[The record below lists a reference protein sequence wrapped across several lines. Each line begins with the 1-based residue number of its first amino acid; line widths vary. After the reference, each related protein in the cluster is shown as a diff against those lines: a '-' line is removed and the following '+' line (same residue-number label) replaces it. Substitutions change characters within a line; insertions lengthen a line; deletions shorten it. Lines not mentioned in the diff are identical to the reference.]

1 MSMTLWE
8 KIGAAISA
16 TVGRPLDVLS
26 SGLMSLIERIA
37 PGSRAERNQV
47 AFTIALIALAAKM
60 AKADGVVVPEEIA
73 AFRRVVLVPDREL
86 QNVVRIFDLAKR
98 DVAGFESYSRQVR
111 DLLKDEPLMLEEVL
125 DGLFHI
131 AKADGVLH
139 EREGTYLRRVS
150 EIFGFDDFD
159 YRRIRA
165 RHVAD
170 PFDPYLVLGVAHDA
184 SEDELRR
191 RYRAL
196 VKENHPDRLVALGL
210 PEACVRIAT
219 DKLAAIN
226 AAYERV
232 ATERASEARA

>member
-8 KIGAAISA
+8 KIAAAIGA
-16 TVGRPLDVLS
+16 TVGRPLDALS
-26 SGLMSLIERIA
+26 SGLASLIERIA

-47 AFTIALIALAAKM
+47 AFTIALIALSAKM
-60 AKADGVVVPEEIA
+60 AKADGIVVPAEIA
-73 AFRRVVLVPDREL
+73 AFRRVVLVPDGEVE
-86 QNVVRIFDLAKR
+86 NVARIFDLAKR

-111 DLLKDEPLMLEEVL
+111 DLLEEPLMLEEVL

-139 EREGTYLRRVS
+139 EREGTYLRRVA
-150 EIFGFDDFD
+150 EIFGFEDFD

-165 RHVAD
+165 RHIAD

-196 VKENHPDRLVALGL
+196 VKENHPDRLIALGL

>member
-8 KIGAAISA
+8 KIGAAIGA
-16 TVGRPLDVLS
+16 TVGRPLDALS
-26 SGLMSLIERIA
+26 SGLASLIERIA

-47 AFTIALIALAAKM
+47 AFTIALIALSAKM
-60 AKADGVVVPEEIA
+60 AKADGIVVPAEIA
-73 AFRRVVLVPDREL
+73 AFRRVVLVPDGEVE
-86 QNVVRIFDLAKR
+86 NVARIFDLAKR

-111 DLLKDEPLMLEEVL
+111 DLLEEPLMLEEVL

-139 EREGTYLRRVS
+139 EREGTYLRQVA
-150 EIFGFDDFD
+150 EIFGFEDFD

-196 VKENHPDRLVALGL
+196 VKENHPDRLIALGL

-226 AAYERV
+226 AAYKRV